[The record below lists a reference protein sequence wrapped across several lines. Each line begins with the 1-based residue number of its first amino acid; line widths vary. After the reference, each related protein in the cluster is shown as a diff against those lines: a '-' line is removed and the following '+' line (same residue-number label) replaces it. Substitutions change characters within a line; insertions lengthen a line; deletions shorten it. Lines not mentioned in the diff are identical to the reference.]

1 MRIASI
7 RSSASATGF
16 SSPAVSRLARYLSGM
31 RSERTSGIRSSS
43 TSISPFS
50 AADWIGLS
58 GGMYQ
63 TMGSVRYSGCSG
75 KATFQSIAIFQT
87 GDSLAASIHVVRH
100 AVPARLDRRS
110 PDRWGRGTGRAGPR
124 TGPAR
129 SARSPPP
136 RSGRRRTAARRDSGS
151 ARRRSRSRPSA
162 APPRCAG
169 SRRCTSPICRT
180 ASCSRSSCTG
190 SRTRTSASRGTSPDR
205 SGRCRPPRACRSRPT
220 GRPRRRTGSGSA
232 RTAAA
237 GRTGRSARTARR
249 SPSRPSRS
257 SCRALRFANSP
268 PRISSQFGPHSILR
282 IRSPVICEIAR
293 AVGAASDSGAL
304 CR

>member
-1 MRIASI
+1 
-7 RSSASATGF
+7 
-16 SSPAVSRLARYLSGM
+16 
-31 RSERTSGIRSSS
+31 
-43 TSISPFS
+43 
-50 AADWIGLS
+50 
-58 GGMYQ
+58 MYQ
-63 TMGSVRYSGCSG
+63 TMGRVRYSGCSG

-87 GDSLAASIHVVRH
+87 GESLAASSHDVRH
-100 AVPARLDRRS
+100 AVPTRLDRRS
-110 PDRWGRGTGRAGPR
+110 PDRSDRGTGRAGPR
-124 TGPAR
+124 TDPAR
-129 SARSPPP
+129 SGRSPLP

-162 APPRCAG
+162 APPRCAD
-169 SRRCTSPICRT
+169 SRRCTSPIFRT

-220 GRPRRRTGSGSA
+220 GRPPRRTGSGSA

-249 SPSRPSRS
+249 SPSGHCRS
-257 SCRALRFANSP
+257 SCRDCAWRTRRPGSP
-268 PRISSQFGPHSILR
+268 PSSAPIRSWR